1 VAQDDVALI
10 IQVPAGSLLDT
21 QLSKLPPPSAA
32 DRRVVI
38 EPVQPGADG
47 RIEAPEA
54 GRVVLSFLSPE
65 DLRRE
70 SDQINREF
78 SLNIGSEPPVVVI
91 QVAEE
96 LREDQ
101 LVILLQA
108 AEQAKRPVILCVL
121 QGTS

>member
-10 IQVPAGSLLDT
+10 IQLPAGSALDL
-21 QLSKLPPPSAA
+21 QLQKEPPPSAA

-38 EPVQPGADG
+38 EPIAPGADG
-47 RIEAPEA
+47 RIEPPEA

-70 SDQINREF
+70 AEQISREF
-78 SLNIGSEPPVVVI
+78 SLNTGSEPPVVVL

-101 LVILLQA
+101 LGILLQA
-108 AEQAKRPVILCVL
+108 AELAKRVVLLCVL

>member
-10 IQVPAGSLLDT
+10 IQLPAGSALDL
-21 QLSKLPPPSAA
+21 QLQKEPPPSAA

-47 RIEAPEA
+47 RIVPPEA

-70 SDQINREF
+70 AEQIGREF
-78 SLNIGSEPPVVVI
+78 SLNTGSEPPVVVL

-101 LVILLQA
+101 LGILLRA
-108 AEQAKRPVILCVL
+108 AEQAKRTVLLCVL